1 MPEIVVHETYKQQF
15 GKHSV
20 ELGTEVTEPFV
31 AIYRNDYEISRQYF
45 YEYVDAFRAFSLVQM
60 ALDDIDNEGYGYEE
74 DESDTE

>member
-20 ELGTEVTEPFV
+20 ELGTEFTEPFV